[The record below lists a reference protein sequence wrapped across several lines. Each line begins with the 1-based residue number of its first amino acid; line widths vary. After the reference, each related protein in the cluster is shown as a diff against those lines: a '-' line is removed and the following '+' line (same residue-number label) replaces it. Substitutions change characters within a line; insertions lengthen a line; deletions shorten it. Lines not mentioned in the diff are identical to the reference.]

1 MSSSAAPV
9 KDDLLSPA
17 DAARV
22 LELSADMVRLLARDG
37 RLPTAARSVR
47 GVRLFRRADVEDLAA
62 NRAGRPVLSHA
73 VQFYESEE
81 FLCSA
86 VSKFLGEGLR
96 IGAPVVIVATAARRR
111 AICEQLVADGCD
123 VRGAS
128 ASGQLALLD
137 AGDTLAEFMAGGMP
151 LAKRFRAHVG
161 GIISRAIAARPR
173 ARLRAYGEM
182 VDVLLREGNPRAAL
196 KLEELWNDLGRSKL
210 LSLLCSCGMNNF
222 RAGSAV
228 AQFDQICRSHTRV
241 VPTEKF
247 PEHHTDDARL
257 RGIAKLQQRVS
268 ALEREVEQRKDRERS
283 LRKLLRAKGDLLE
296 AVRQNRGRNREFILR
311 LPR

>member
-1 MSSSAAPV
+1 M
-9 KDDLLSPA
+9 
-17 DAARV
+17 
-22 LELSADMVRLLARDG
+22 
-37 RLPTAARSVR
+37 
-47 GVRLFRRADVEDLAA
+47 EDLAA

-86 VSKFLGEGLR
+86 VARFLGEGLR
-96 IGAPVVIVATAARRR
+96 IGGPVVMVTTAPHRR
-111 AICEQLVADGCD
+111 AICERLVADGCD

-137 AGDTLAEFMAGGMP
+137 AGDTLAEFMAHGMP
-151 LAKRFRAHVG
+151 QAKRFRAHVG
-161 GIISRAIAARPR
+161 GIIRRAIAARPR

-182 VDVLLREGNPRAAL
+182 VDVLLGEGNPPAAL
-196 KLEELWNDLGRSKL
+196 KLEELWNDLGRSQL
-210 LSLLCSCGMNNF
+210 LSLVCSCGMNNF
-222 RAGSAV
+222 RARSAV

-257 RGIAKLQQRVS
+257 RGIVQLQQRAS
-268 ALEREVEQRKDRERS
+268 ALESEIEQRKECERS
-283 LRKLLRAKGDLLE
+283 LRKLLRAKGGELLE
-296 AVRQNRGRNREFILR
+296 AQGGPGKAMTLVRRLVEKQGGTVEAFRKSRGGKSEFIIR